1 MTFLRFIPNAVEH
14 SELKSLA
21 NFADTF
27 FCYFLQ
33 NHDATVNLKDRDS
46 CQHSSRCWSK
56 LQI

>member
-21 NFADTF
+21 NFVDTF

-33 NHDATVNLKDRDS
+33 NRLTSKTVAVVSTHQDAEVNYK
-46 CQHSSRCWSK
+46 
-56 LQI
+56 